1 MGFLPAMALF
11 LAGTFAVLVAYCVH
25 DERRYRRETADVR
38 RAARFWAEL
47 GRVVGGA
54 QGGGGSS

>member
-11 LAGTFAVLVAYCVH
+11 VAITLVVLVAYCVH

-38 RAARFWAEL
+38 RAARFWADL
-47 GRVVGGA
+47 GRVVGG
-54 QGGGGSS
+54 GR